1 MSRLCLEVKS
11 RRTPKFAV
19 RHRNRCEL
27 CGRPRAYYRK
37 FRICRICF
45 RNMAHRGE
53 IPGVRKAS
61 W

>member
-1 MSRLCLEVKS
+1 VAKTCLIVKQK
-11 RRTPKFAV
+11 RKPKFKT
-19 RHRNRCEL
+19 RYYNRCSL

-37 FRICRICF
+37 FGICRICF
-45 RNMAHRGE
+45 RTLALRGE

>member
-1 MSRLCLEVKS
+1 MTRKCLMEKTVN
-11 RRTPKFAV
+11 TPKYAV

-37 FRICRICF
+37 FKICRICF
-45 RNMAHRGE
+45 RNLASAGQ

>member
-1 MSRLCLEVKS
+1 MARKS
-11 RRTPKFAV
+11 WINRCGRKPKFKV
-19 RHRNRCEL
+19 RTVNRCGL
-27 CGRPRAYYRK
+27 CGRRRGYLRK

-45 RNMAHRGE
+45 RNLASAGQ

>member
-1 MSRLCLEVKS
+1 MSTKS
-11 RRTPKFAV
+11 QMQKTINPPKYAC

-37 FRICRICF
+37 FHICRICF
-45 RNMAHRGE
+45 RKLASDGL